1 MVFEIGLFDFH
12 KMYIIVMKMYYHK
25 QKASFIT
32 VNIND
37 ASINDRKTLILNLL
51 LHFFQLN
58 IQHSKN
64 SNKQ

>member
-1 MVFEIGLFDFH
+1 MVFEIGLSDFH
-12 KMYIIVMKMYYHK
+12 KMYIIVMKMCYHK

-37 ASINDRKTLILNLL
+37 AFINDRKTLILNLL

-58 IQHSKN
+58 IQQ
-64 SNKQ
+64 SNIQH

>member
-1 MVFEIGLFDFH
+1 
-12 KMYIIVMKMYYHK
+12 MKMYYHK

-37 ASINDRKTLILNLL
+37 AFINDRKTLILNLL

-58 IQHSKN
+58 IQQLNIQH
-64 SNKQ
+64 